1 MAKNR
6 LEIPDLEIKSS
17 EAVETKAKTPQK
29 SKKAA
34 PGKKKFSIGRV
45 FREMISELKKVD
57 WAPFKRTKNNSGV
70 LAQTSTVMVVVL
82 FFLIIISAFD
92 TGLGELL
99 KILLESASPN

>member
-6 LEIPDLEIKSS
+6 LEIPDLEIKSP
-17 EAVETKAKTPQK
+17 EPVENKAKKAPK
-29 SKKAA
+29 SKKAPA
-34 PGKKKFSIGRV
+34 GKKKFSIARV

-70 LAQTSTVMVVVL
+70 LAQTSTVMIVVL

-92 TGLGELL
+92 TGLAELL
-99 KILLESASPN
+99 KLLLESASPN